1 MEKTQNKNKTILK
14 TIILT
19 ILLIGVIVS
28 FIYYSKLFG
37 EDSIF
42 NKDITSNNVVNKL
55 YQKIPALIITIE
67 IVVITMIL
75 NSVIRFILDKCF
87 TKTNRGKTVVR
98 LLESFIKYLL
108 WIIALLVALSQW
120 GVDTATLLASAG
132 ILTLIIGLG
141 AQSLVSDI
149 VAGIFIVFEG
159 EYQVGDIVVIDDWR
173 GTVKEIGIRTTKI
186 VDAGGNIKIVNNS
199 EITSIINQ
207 TQELSLAKCT
217 MYIHYDESLERT
229 ELVIRD
235 HLSELRDKIPQIVEG
250 PFYKGISDIGDS
262 NLDLLF
268 IARCKEENLYQV
280 QRDLRRELIILFDD
294 YNIEMSYNQIVV
306 NPKDEIEQNKPYS
319 SPISKEEAQAFM
331 DNQKELT
338 KHIREDDNNNSR

>member
-1 MEKTQNKNKTILK
+1 MKENNKNKKVVKAVVL
-14 TIILT
+14 IILMLG
-19 ILLIGVIVS
+19 IIAS
-28 FIYYSKLFG
+28 FIYYSKIFG

-42 NKDITSNNVVNKL
+42 NKNIVSNNFVNKC
-55 YQKIPALIITIE
+55 YKKIPALIISVE
-67 IVVITMIL
+67 VVVITIL
-75 NSVIRFILDKCF
+75 INIIIKFLLNKLF
-87 TKTNRGKTVVR
+87 TKTNRGKTIVR

-108 WIIALLVALSQW
+108 AIIALLVILSKW

-141 AQSLVSDI
+141 AQSLVADI
-149 VAGIFIVFEG
+149 VAGVFIVFEG

-229 ELVIRD
+229 ELIIRD

-262 NLDLLF
+262 NLDMLF
-268 IARCKEENLYQV
+268 IARCREEDLYQV
-280 QRDLRRELIILFDD
+280 QRDLRRELIILFAD

-306 NPKDEIEQNKPYS
+306 NPKDEIEQNKPYT

-331 DNQKELT
+331 DKQKELT
-338 KHIREDDNNNSR
+338 KHIREDDNNNR